1 MFWVSNYLLLSIK
14 PRSNRLLWIFI
25 DPQASWLCRKREKMS
40 EIPRE
45 ILSVGDL
52 NRAIASSLEERF
64 DTVWVSGEIS
74 NFKAYDSGHW
84 YFSLK
89 DEEGQIRCVM
99 FRGRNG
105 QVGFMPQ
112 SGDLVEVAANL
123 GFYVPRGDIQL
134 TVQSMRRAG
143 MGGLYEAF
151 LKLKAKL
158 AKEGLFDAE
167 RKREIPTHPRA
178 IGIITSPQAAAL
190 KDVLS
195 TLDRRAPHI
204 PIVIYPTL
212 VQGPDAP
219 AGIISALKAAEK
231 ENAVD
236 VILLVRGGGSIEDL
250 WAFNDEKLAY
260 AIAASPIPIVSG
272 VGHETDVTIADFV
285 ADLRAPT
292 PTGAAELAAPRRDQ
306 MLQEL
311 DAIMQA
317 LLQRVSQRV
326 EREAQTLDQ
335 LALRLS
341 HALPNPDR
349 MREQIS
355 NWQKQLNQAW
365 LVRVENWKRN
375 QTHYQSQL
383 EMLNPQRTLERGYA
397 VILSGKGKSREEQ
410 VMQAV
415 RNPNELNTEGVFE
428 VRLAEGRADVQFE
441 KVDSQQS
448 S

>member
-1 MFWVSNYLLLSIK
+1 
-14 PRSNRLLWIFI
+14 
-25 DPQASWLCRKREKMS
+25 MS
-40 EIPRE
+40 EISRE

-52 NRAIASSLEERF
+52 NRAIAASLEARF

-99 FRGRNG
+99 FRGRNS

-112 SGDLVEVAANL
+112 SGDLVEVSASL
-123 GFYVPRGDIQL
+123 GMYVPRGDIQL
-134 TVQSMRRAG
+134 TIQTLRRAG

-158 AKEGLFDAE
+158 AKEGLFDEE
-167 RKREIPTHPRA
+167 RKREIPFHPRS

-195 TLDRRAPHI
+195 TLARRAPHI

-219 AGIISALKAAEK
+219 SGIIAALKAAEK

-250 WAFNDEKLAY
+250 WAFNDEQLAY
-260 AIAASPIPIVSG
+260 AIAQSPIPVVSG
-272 VGHETDVTIADFV
+272 VGHETDFTIADFV

-292 PTGAAELAAPRRDQ
+292 PTGAAELAAPRKDQ

-311 DAIMQA
+311 EAIKQA
-317 LLQRVSQRV
+317 LLQRVIQRV

-349 MREQIS
+349 MREQITS
-355 NWQKQLNQAW
+355 WRQRLNQAW
-365 LVRVENWKRN
+365 LVRMENWKRN
-375 QTHYQSQL
+375 QSHYQLQL

-397 VILSGKGKSREEQ
+397 VILSKQENELH
-410 VMQAV
+410 AV
-415 RNPNELNTEGVFE
+415 RKPNELNTENVFQ
-428 VRLAEGRADVQFE
+428 VRLAEGQAEVQFSE
-441 KVDSQQS
+441 VDPK
-448 S
+448 

>member
-1 MFWVSNYLLLSIK
+1 
-14 PRSNRLLWIFI
+14 
-25 DPQASWLCRKREKMS
+25 MS
-40 EIPRE
+40 EISRE

-52 NRAIASSLEERF
+52 NRAIAASLEDRF

-74 NFKAYDSGHW
+74 NFKAYESGHW

-89 DEEGQIRCVM
+89 DDEGQIRCVM

-112 SGDLVEVAANL
+112 SGDLVEVSASL
-123 GFYVPRGDIQL
+123 GMYIPRGDIQL
-134 TVQSMRRAG
+134 TIQTLRRAG

-158 AKEGLFDAE
+158 AKEGLFDEE
-167 RKREIPTHPRA
+167 RKREIPTHPRS

-195 TLDRRAPHI
+195 TLARRAPHI
-204 PIVIYPTL
+204 LTVIYPTL

-219 AGIISALKAAEK
+219 AGIIAALKVANKEAAENT

-250 WAFNDEKLAY
+250 WAFNDEQLAY
-260 AIAASPIPIVSG
+260 AIANSTIPVVSG
-272 VGHETDVTIADFV
+272 VGHETDFTIADFV

-292 PTGAAELAAPRRDQ
+292 PTGAAELAAPRKDQ
-306 MLQEL
+306 LLQEL
-311 DAIMQA
+311 DAIQQA
-317 LLQRVSQRV
+317 LLQRVNQRV

-335 LALRLS
+335 LALRLG

-349 MREQIS
+349 MREQITS
-355 NWQKQLNQAW
+355 WQLRLNQAW
-365 LVRVENWKRN
+365 SVRIENWKRN
-375 QTHYQSQL
+375 QSHYQSQL

-397 VILSGKGKSREEQ
+397 VILSKDSDKL
-410 VMQAV
+410 QAV
-415 RNPNELNTEGVFE
+415 RKPSELNTEQGYQVQ
-428 VRLAEGRADVQFE
+428 LAEGQAEVTFSEVKQ
-441 KVDSQQS
+441 
-448 S
+448 

>member
-1 MFWVSNYLLLSIK
+1 
-14 PRSNRLLWIFI
+14 
-25 DPQASWLCRKREKMS
+25 MS
-40 EIPRE
+40 ETSRE

-52 NRAIASSLEERF
+52 NRAIAASLEDRF

-112 SGDLVEVAANL
+112 SGDLVEVSANL
-123 GFYVPRGDIQL
+123 GIYVPRGDIQL
-134 TVQSMRRAG
+134 TIQTLRRAG

-158 AKEGLFDAE
+158 AKDGLFDEE
-167 RKREIPTHPRA
+167 RKREIPTHPRS

-195 TLDRRAPHI
+195 TLARRAPHI

-212 VQGPDAP
+212 VQGSDAP
-219 AGIISALKAAEK
+219 SGIITALKAAEK

-250 WAFNDEKLAY
+250 WAFNDEQLAY
-260 AIAASPIPIVSG
+260 AIVSSPIPIVSG
-272 VGHETDVTIADFV
+272 VGHETDFTIADFV
-285 ADLRAPT
+285 ADFRAPT

-317 LLQRVSQRV
+317 LRQRINQRI
-326 EREAQTLDQ
+326 ERESQTLDQ
-335 LALRLS
+335 LAMRLS

-349 MREQIS
+349 MREQIAS
-355 NWQKQLNQAW
+355 WQQRLHQAW
-365 LVRVENWKRN
+365 SVRIENWKRN

-383 EMLNPQRTLERGYA
+383 EMLNPQRTLERGYS
-397 VILSGKGKSREEQ
+397 VILRDEKA
-410 VMQAV
+410 VLQAI
-415 RNPNELNTEGVFE
+415 RNPQELKTNTSYQVQ
-428 VRLAEGRADVQFE
+428 LAEGQVE
-441 KVDSQQS
+441 IELSKVSAKVS
-448 S
+448 TK

>member
-1 MFWVSNYLLLSIK
+1 
-14 PRSNRLLWIFI
+14 
-25 DPQASWLCRKREKMS
+25 MS
-40 EIPRE
+40 EISRE

-52 NRAIASSLEERF
+52 NRAIAASLEARF

-112 SGDLVEVAANL
+112 SGDLVEVSASL
-123 GFYVPRGDIQL
+123 GMYVPRGDIQL
-134 TVQSMRRAG
+134 TIQTLRRAG

-158 AKEGLFDAE
+158 AKEGLFDEE
-167 RKREIPTHPRA
+167 RKREIPFHPRS

-195 TLDRRAPHI
+195 TLARRAPHI

-219 AGIISALKAAEK
+219 SGIIAALKAAEK

-250 WAFNDEKLAY
+250 WAFNDEQLAY
-260 AIAASPIPIVSG
+260 AIAQSPIPVVSG
-272 VGHETDVTIADFV
+272 VGHETDFTIADFV

-292 PTGAAELAAPRRDQ
+292 PTGAAELAAPRKDQ

-311 DAIMQA
+311 EAIKQA
-317 LLQRVSQRV
+317 LLQRVIQRV

-349 MREQIS
+349 MREQITS
-355 NWQKQLNQAW
+355 WQQRLNQAW
-365 LVRVENWKRN
+365 LVRMENWKRN
-375 QTHYQSQL
+375 QSHYQLQL

-397 VILSGKGKSREEQ
+397 VILSKQENELH
-410 VMQAV
+410 AV
-415 RNPNELNTEGVFE
+415 RKPNELNTENVFQ
-428 VRLAEGRADVQFE
+428 VRLAEGQAEVQFSE
-441 KVDSQQS
+441 VDPK
-448 S
+448 

>member
-1 MFWVSNYLLLSIK
+1 
-14 PRSNRLLWIFI
+14 
-25 DPQASWLCRKREKMS
+25 MS
-40 EIPRE
+40 EISRE
-45 ILSVGDL
+45 VLSVGDL
-52 NRAIASSLEERF
+52 NRAIASSLEAQF
-64 DTVWVSGEIS
+64 DTVLVSGEIS

-89 DEEGQIRCVM
+89 DDEGQIRCVM
-99 FRGRNG
+99 FRGRNS

-112 SGDLVEVAANL
+112 SGDLVEVSASL
-123 GFYVPRGDIQL
+123 GMYVPRGDVQL
-134 TVQSMRRAG
+134 TIQGLRKAG

-158 AKEGLFDAE
+158 TKEGLFDPE
-167 RKREIPTHPRA
+167 RKREIPSHPRA

-195 TLDRRAPHI
+195 TLQRRSPHI

-219 AGIISALKAAEK
+219 TGIISAIQNANQEA
-231 ENAVD
+231 AVD

-250 WAFNDEKLAY
+250 WAFNDEQLAY
-260 AIAASPIPIVSG
+260 AIADSVIPIVSG

-292 PTGAAELAAPRRDQ
+292 PTGAAELSAPRKDQ
-306 MLQEL
+306 LLKEL
-311 DAIMQA
+311 EAIEQA
-317 LLQRVSQRV
+317 LYQRLMQRV

-349 MREQIS
+349 MREQITS
-355 NWQKQLNQAW
+355 WQTRLQQAW
-365 LVRVENWKRN
+365 SVQIDNFKRN
-375 QTHYQSQL
+375 QNHYQLQL

-397 VILSGKGKSREEQ
+397 VILNPA
-410 VMQAV
+410 MQAI
-415 RNPNELNTEGVFE
+415 RKPQDLNTQNQFE
-428 VRLAEGRADVQFE
+428 VRLADGS
-441 KVDSQQS
+441 SQVRFKDLNPL
-448 S
+448 

>member
-1 MFWVSNYLLLSIK
+1 
-14 PRSNRLLWIFI
+14 
-25 DPQASWLCRKREKMS
+25 MS
-40 EIPRE
+40 EISRE

-52 NRAIASSLEERF
+52 NRAIAASLEARF

-112 SGDLVEVAANL
+112 SGDLVEVSASL
-123 GFYVPRGDIQL
+123 GMYVPRGDIQL
-134 TVQSMRRAG
+134 TIQTLRRAG

-158 AKEGLFDAE
+158 AKEGLFDEE
-167 RKREIPTHPRA
+167 RKREIPFHPRS

-195 TLDRRAPHI
+195 TLVRRAPHI

-219 AGIISALKAAEK
+219 SGIIAALKAAEK

-250 WAFNDEKLAY
+250 WAFNDEQLAY
-260 AIAASPIPIVSG
+260 AIAQSPIPVVSG
-272 VGHETDVTIADFV
+272 VGHETDFTIADFV

-292 PTGAAELAAPRRDQ
+292 PTGAAELAAPRKDQ

-311 DAIMQA
+311 EAIKQA
-317 LLQRVSQRV
+317 LLQRVIQRV

-349 MREQIS
+349 MREQITS
-355 NWQKQLNQAW
+355 WQQRLNQAW
-365 LVRVENWKRN
+365 LVRMENWKRN
-375 QTHYQSQL
+375 QSHYQLQL

-397 VILSGKGKSREEQ
+397 VILSKQENELH
-410 VMQAV
+410 AV
-415 RNPNELNTEGVFE
+415 RKLNELNTENIFQ
-428 VRLAEGRADVQFE
+428 VRLAEGQAEVQFSE
-441 KVDSQQS
+441 VDPK
-448 S
+448 

>member
-1 MFWVSNYLLLSIK
+1 MT
-14 PRSNRLLWIFI
+14 
-25 DPQASWLCRKREKMS
+25 
-40 EIPRE
+40 
-45 ILSVGDL
+45 VGDL
-52 NRAIASSLEERF
+52 NRAIAASLEERF
-64 DTVWVSGEIS
+64 DSVWVSGEIS

-112 SGDLVEVAANL
+112 SGDLVEVSANL
-123 GFYVPRGDIQL
+123 GLYVPRGDIQL
-134 TVQSMRRAG
+134 TIQTLRRAG

-158 AKEGLFDAE
+158 AKEGLFDLE
-167 RKREIPTHPRA
+167 RKREIPSHPRA
-178 IGIITSPQAAAL
+178 IGIVTSPQAAAL

-195 TLDRRAPHI
+195 TLARRAPHI

-219 AGIISALKAAEK
+219 AGIIAALKAAEK
-231 ENAVD
+231 EHVVE

-260 AIAASPIPIVSG
+260 AIAQSSIPIVSG

-292 PTGAAELAAPRRDQ
+292 PTGAAELAAPRKDQ
-306 MLQEL
+306 MLKEL
-311 DAIMQA
+311 DAIMQS
-317 LLQRVSQRV
+317 LLQRIHQRI

-349 MREQIS
+349 MREQIA
-355 NWQKQLNQAW
+355 NWQQRLSQAW
-365 LVRVENWKRN
+365 VVRMESWNRN
-375 QTHYQSQL
+375 QSHYKLQL

-397 VILSGKGKSREEQ
+397 VILSKEELA
-410 VMQAV
+410 MHAV
-415 RNPNELNTEGVFE
+415 RNPKELNVEQLFQVQ
-428 VRLAEGRADVQFE
+428 LAGGQVEVQFAKIE
-441 KVDSQQS
+441 VH
-448 S
+448 

>member
-1 MFWVSNYLLLSIK
+1 
-14 PRSNRLLWIFI
+14 
-25 DPQASWLCRKREKMS
+25 MS
-40 EIPRE
+40 EISRE
-45 ILSVGDL
+45 ILTVGDL
-52 NRAIASSLEERF
+52 NRAIAQSLEDRF

-74 NFKAYDSGHW
+74 NFKAYESGHW

-112 SGDLVEVAANL
+112 SGDLVEVSANL
-123 GFYVPRGDIQL
+123 GMYVPRGDIQL
-134 TVQSMRRAG
+134 TIQTLRRAG

-158 AKEGLFDAE
+158 AKEGLFDEE
-167 RKREIPTHPRA
+167 RKREIPTHPRS

-195 TLDRRAPHI
+195 TLARRAPHI

-219 AGIISALKAAEK
+219 AGIIAALKAAKK
-231 ENAVD
+231 ENVVD

-250 WAFNDEKLAY
+250 WAFNDEQLAY
-260 AIAASPIPIVSG
+260 AIANSNIPVVSG
-272 VGHETDVTIADFV
+272 VGHETDFTIADFV

-292 PTGAAELAAPRRDQ
+292 PTGAAELAAPRKDQ
-306 MLQEL
+306 LLQEL
-311 DAIMQA
+311 DAIKQA
-317 LLQRVSQRV
+317 LLQRVNQRV

-355 NWQKQLNQAW
+355 SWQQRLNQAW
-365 LVRVENWKRN
+365 SVRIENWKRN
-375 QTHYQSQL
+375 QSHYQSQL

-397 VILSGKGKSREEQ
+397 VILSKSKNEGQEQ
-410 VMQAV
+410 LHAV
-415 RNPNELNTEGVFE
+415 RKPSELNTEQGFQI
-428 VRLAEGRADVQFE
+428 RLAEGQAEVQFSE
-441 KVDSQQS
+441 VLREP
-448 S
+448 

>member
-1 MFWVSNYLLLSIK
+1 
-14 PRSNRLLWIFI
+14 
-25 DPQASWLCRKREKMS
+25 MS
-40 EIPRE
+40 EISRE

-112 SGDLVEVAANL
+112 SGDLVELAANL

-158 AKEGLFDAE
+158 AKEGLFDLE
-167 RKREIPTHPRA
+167 NKRPIPTHPRA
-178 IGIITSPQAAAL
+178 IGIVTSPQAAAL

-195 TLDRRAPHI
+195 TLARRAPHI

-231 ENAVD
+231 EHAVD

-250 WAFNDEKLAY
+250 WAFNDEQLAY
-260 AIAASPIPIVSG
+260 AIAQSPIPIVSG

-355 NWQKQLNQAW
+355 GWQKRLHQAW
-365 LVRVENWKRN
+365 LVRVENWKRD
-375 QTHYQSQL
+375 QSHFQSQL

-397 VILSGKGKSREEQ
+397 VILSQQESSKQEQ
-410 VMQAV
+410 AMHAV
-415 RNPNELNTEGVFE
+415 RNPNELNTESAFQ
-428 VRLAEGRADVQFE
+428 VRLAEGQVEVEFA
-441 KVDSQQS
+441 KVRLLK
-448 S
+448 

>member
-1 MFWVSNYLLLSIK
+1 
-14 PRSNRLLWIFI
+14 
-25 DPQASWLCRKREKMS
+25 MS
-40 EIPRE
+40 EISRE

-52 NRAIASSLEERF
+52 NRAIAQSLEERF

-112 SGDLVEVAANL
+112 SGDLVEVSASL
-123 GFYVPRGDIQL
+123 GMYVPRGDVQL
-134 TVQSMRRAG
+134 TIQTLRRAG
-143 MGGLYEAF
+143 VGGLYEAF

-158 AKEGLFDAE
+158 AKEGLFDE
-167 RKREIPTHPRA
+167 DRKREIPTHPRS

-195 TLDRRAPHI
+195 TLARRAPHI

-212 VQGPDAP
+212 VQGSDAP
-219 AGIISALKAAEK
+219 AGIISALKNAEK
-231 ENAVD
+231 ENVVD

-250 WAFNDEKLAY
+250 WTFNDEQLAY
-260 AIAASPIPIVSG
+260 VIANSPIPVVSG
-272 VGHETDVTIADFV
+272 VGHETDFTIADFV

-317 LLQRVSQRV
+317 LLQRVNQRI

-349 MREQIS
+349 MREQITGL
-355 NWQKQLNQAW
+355 QQRINQAW
-365 LVRVENWKRN
+365 SVRIENWKRN
-375 QTHYQSQL
+375 QSHYQSQL

-397 VILSGKGKSREEQ
+397 VVMNAKDLQ
-410 VMQAV
+410 VA
-415 RNPNELNTEGVFE
+415 RNPADLKTQVDFE
-428 VRLAEGRADVQFE
+428 IRLAGGAATVKFE
-441 KVDSQQS
+441 KVTAEKN
-448 S
+448 

>member
-1 MFWVSNYLLLSIK
+1 
-14 PRSNRLLWIFI
+14 
-25 DPQASWLCRKREKMS
+25 MS
-40 EIPRE
+40 EISRE
-45 ILSVGDL
+45 ILTVGDL
-52 NRAIASSLEERF
+52 NRAIAASLEERF

-89 DEEGQIRCVM
+89 DEEGQIKCVM

-105 QVGFMPQ
+105 QVDFMPQ
-112 SGDLVEVAANL
+112 SGDLVEVSANL
-123 GFYVPRGDIQL
+123 GMYVPRGDIQL
-134 TVQSMRRAG
+134 TIQTLRRAG

-158 AKEGLFDAE
+158 AKEGIFDTD
-167 RKREIPTHPRA
+167 RKQEIPSHPRS

-195 TLDRRAPHI
+195 TLARRAPHI

-219 AGIISALKAAEK
+219 AGMIAALKAAEK
-231 ENAVD
+231 ENVVD
-236 VILLVRGGGSIEDL
+236 VILMVRGGGSIEDL
-250 WAFNDEKLAY
+250 WAFNDEQLAY
-260 AIAASPIPIVSG
+260 AMAQSPIPIVSG

-292 PTGAAELAAPRRDQ
+292 PTGAAELAAPRKDQ

-311 DAIMQA
+311 EAIKQA
-317 LLQRVSQRV
+317 MLQRVRQRV

-341 HALPNPDR
+341 YALPNPER
-349 MREQIS
+349 MREQITS
-355 NWQKQLNQAW
+355 WQQRLNQAW
-365 LVRVENWKRN
+365 AVRVEAWKRN
-375 QTHYQSQL
+375 QGHFQSQL

-397 VILSGKGKSREEQ
+397 VVLNVSEGL
-410 VMQAV
+410 QAV
-415 RNPNELNTEGVFE
+415 RDPGELTAGPEYE
-428 VRLAEGRADVQFE
+428 IRLAKGKANVKLSEV
-441 KVDSQQS
+441 K
-448 S
+448 

>member
-1 MFWVSNYLLLSIK
+1 
-14 PRSNRLLWIFI
+14 
-25 DPQASWLCRKREKMS
+25 MS
-40 EIPRE
+40 EISRE

-134 TVQSMRRAG
+134 TVQSIRRAG

-151 LKLKAKL
+151 LKLRAKL
-158 AKEGLFDAE
+158 AKEGLFDLE
-167 RKREIPTHPRA
+167 NKRPIPSHPRS

-195 TLDRRAPHI
+195 TLARRAQHI
-204 PIVIYPTL
+204 PVVIYPTL

-260 AIAASPIPIVSG
+260 AIAQSPIPIVSG

-317 LLQRVSQRV
+317 LLQRVNQRV

-335 LALRLS
+335 LALRFN

-355 NWQKQLNQAW
+355 SWQKRLNQAW
-365 LVRVENWKRN
+365 LVRVENWKRD
-375 QTHYQSQL
+375 QGHFQSQL

-397 VILSGKGKSREEQ
+397 VILSSKGKSKEEQ
-410 VMQAV
+410 EMHVV
-415 RNPNELNTEGVFE
+415 RSPKELSTESVFE
-428 VRLAEGRADVQFE
+428 VRLAEGRVEVEFS
-441 KVDSQQS
+441 KVK
-448 S
+448 

>member
-1 MFWVSNYLLLSIK
+1 
-14 PRSNRLLWIFI
+14 
-25 DPQASWLCRKREKMS
+25 MS
-40 EIPRE
+40 EISRE

-112 SGDLVEVAANL
+112 SGDLVELAANL

-158 AKEGLFDAE
+158 AKEGLFDLE
-167 RKREIPTHPRA
+167 NKRPIPTHPRA
-178 IGIITSPQAAAL
+178 IGIVTSPQAAAL

-195 TLDRRAPHI
+195 TLARRAPHI

-219 AGIISALKAAEK
+219 AGIIGALKAAEN

-250 WAFNDEKLAY
+250 WAFNDEQLAY
-260 AIAASPIPIVSG
+260 AIAQSPIPIVSG
-272 VGHETDVTIADFV
+272 VGHETDFTIADFV

-355 NWQKQLNQAW
+355 GWQKRLHQAW
-365 LVRVENWKRN
+365 LVRVENWKRD
-375 QTHYQSQL
+375 QSHFQSQL

-397 VILSGKGKSREEQ
+397 VILSQQEQ
-410 VMQAV
+410 AMHAV
-415 RNPNELNTEGVFE
+415 RNPNELSTESAFQ
-428 VRLAEGRADVQFE
+428 VRLAEGQVEVEFAKVQLQ
-441 KVDSQQS
+441 K
-448 S
+448 

>member
-1 MFWVSNYLLLSIK
+1 
-14 PRSNRLLWIFI
+14 
-25 DPQASWLCRKREKMS
+25 MS
-40 EIPRE
+40 EISRE

-158 AKEGLFDAE
+158 AKEGLFNLE
-167 RKREIPTHPRA
+167 NKRPIPTHPRS

-195 TLDRRAPHI
+195 TLARRAPHI

-219 AGIISALKAAEK
+219 AGIISALKSAEN

-250 WAFNDEKLAY
+250 WAFNDEQLAY
-260 AIAASPIPIVSG
+260 AIAQSPIPIVSG

-311 DAIMQA
+311 DVIMQA

-355 NWQKQLNQAW
+355 GWQKRLNQAW
-365 LVRVENWKRN
+365 LVRVENWKRD
-375 QTHYQSQL
+375 QGHFQSQL

-397 VILSGKGKSREEQ
+397 VILSKEEQ
-410 VMQAV
+410 AMHAV
-415 RNPNELNTEGVFE
+415 RNPNELNTESVFE
-428 VRLAEGRADVQFE
+428 VRLAEGWVEVEFS
-441 KVDSQQS
+441 KISQAN
-448 S
+448 

>member
-1 MFWVSNYLLLSIK
+1 
-14 PRSNRLLWIFI
+14 
-25 DPQASWLCRKREKMS
+25 MS
-40 EIPRE
+40 EISRE
-45 ILSVGDL
+45 VLSVGDL
-52 NRAIASSLEERF
+52 NRAIASSLEAQF
-64 DTVWVSGEIS
+64 DTILVSGEIS

-89 DEEGQIRCVM
+89 DDEGQIRCVM

-112 SGDLVEVAANL
+112 SGDLVEVGASL
-123 GFYVPRGDIQL
+123 GMYVPRGDVQL
-134 TVQSMRRAG
+134 TIHSLRKAG

-158 AKEGLFDAE
+158 AKAGLFDQE
-167 RKREIPTHPRA
+167 RKRDIPSHPRA

-195 TLDRRAPHI
+195 TLQRRSPHI

-219 AGIISALKAAEK
+219 AGIIAALH
-231 ENAVD
+231 NANQQAVVD

-250 WAFNDEKLAY
+250 WAFNDEQLAY
-260 AIAASPIPIVSG
+260 AIADSAIPIVSG

-292 PTGAAELAAPRRDQ
+292 PTGAAELSAPRKDQ
-306 MLQEL
+306 LLQEL
-311 DAIMQA
+311 VAIEQA
-317 LLQRVSQRV
+317 LYQRLMQRV

-349 MREQIS
+349 MREQITS
-355 NWQKQLNQAW
+355 WQTRLQQAW
-365 LVRVENWKRN
+365 SVQVDNFKRN
-375 QTHYQSQL
+375 QHHYQLQL

-397 VILSGKGKSREEQ
+397 VILNEQ
-410 VMQAV
+410 GQAI
-415 RNPNELNTEGVFE
+415 RKPKELNTEEAFE
-428 VRLAEGRADVQFE
+428 VRLAQGSSDVRFGDL
-441 KVDSQQS
+441 KTH
-448 S
+448 

>member
-1 MFWVSNYLLLSIK
+1 
-14 PRSNRLLWIFI
+14 
-25 DPQASWLCRKREKMS
+25 MS
-40 EIPRE
+40 EISRQ
-45 ILSVGDL
+45 ILTVGDL
-52 NRAIASSLEERF
+52 NRAIAASLEERF
-64 DTVWVSGEIS
+64 DTVLVSGEIS

-112 SGDLVEVAANL
+112 SGDLVEVSANL
-123 GFYVPRGDIQL
+123 GMYVPRGDIQL
-134 TVQSMRRAG
+134 TIQSLRRAG

-158 AKEGLFDAE
+158 AKEGLFDAD
-167 RKREIPTHPRA
+167 RKREIPSHPRS

-195 TLDRRAPHI
+195 TLARRAPHI

-219 AGIISALKAAEK
+219 AGIIAALKSAEK

-250 WAFNDEKLAY
+250 WAFNDEQLAY
-260 AIAASPIPIVSG
+260 AIAASSIPIVSG

-292 PTGAAELAAPRRDQ
+292 PTGAAELAAPRKDQ

-311 DAIMQA
+311 EAVKQA
-317 LLQRVSQRV
+317 MLQRVRQRV

-335 LALRLS
+335 LALRLA

-349 MREQIS
+349 MREQIMS
-355 NWQKQLNQAW
+355 WQQLG
-365 LVRVENWKRN
+365 LCE
-375 QTHYQSQL
+375 
-383 EMLNPQRTLERGYA
+383 
-397 VILSGKGKSREEQ
+397 
-410 VMQAV
+410 
-415 RNPNELNTEGVFE
+415 
-428 VRLAEGRADVQFE
+428 
-441 KVDSQQS
+441 
-448 S
+448 

>member
-1 MFWVSNYLLLSIK
+1 
-14 PRSNRLLWIFI
+14 
-25 DPQASWLCRKREKMS
+25 MS
-40 EIPRE
+40 EISRE

-52 NRAIASSLEERF
+52 NRAIAASLEDRF

-112 SGDLVEVAANL
+112 SGDLVEVSASL
-123 GFYVPRGDIQL
+123 GMYVPRGDIQL
-134 TVQSMRRAG
+134 TIQTLRRAG

-158 AKEGLFDAE
+158 AKEGLFDEE
-167 RKREIPTHPRA
+167 RKREIPTHPRS
-178 IGIITSPQAAAL
+178 IGIVTSPQAAAL

-195 TLDRRAPHI
+195 TLARRAPHI

-219 AGIISALKAAEK
+219 AGIIAALKAAEK
-231 ENAVD
+231 EKAVD

-250 WAFNDEKLAY
+250 WAFNDEQLAY
-260 AIAASPIPIVSG
+260 AIASSPIPVVSG
-272 VGHETDVTIADFV
+272 VGHETDFTIADFV
-285 ADLRAPT
+285 SDLRAPT

-317 LLQRVSQRV
+317 LLQRVNQRI

-349 MREQIS
+349 MREQITS
-355 NWQKQLNQAW
+355 WQQRLNQAW
-365 LVRVENWKRN
+365 SVRMDNWKRN
-375 QTHYQSQL
+375 QIHYQSQL
-383 EMLNPQRTLERGYA
+383 EMLNPQRTLERGYS
-397 VILSGKGKSREEQ
+397 VILNIEENQ
-410 VMQAV
+410 LRAV
-415 RNPNELNTEGVFE
+415 RGPLELSTEKVFQIQMADGGAE
-428 VRLAEGRADVQFE
+428 VRLADI
-441 KVDSQQS
+441 KISP
-448 S
+448 

>member
-1 MFWVSNYLLLSIK
+1 
-14 PRSNRLLWIFI
+14 
-25 DPQASWLCRKREKMS
+25 MS
-40 EIPRE
+40 EISRE
-45 ILSVGDL
+45 IISVGDL
-52 NRAIASSLEERF
+52 NRAIAASLEDRF

-112 SGDLVEVAANL
+112 SGDLVEVSASL
-123 GFYVPRGDIQL
+123 GMYVPRGDIQL
-134 TVQSMRRAG
+134 TIQTLRRAG

-158 AKEGLFDAE
+158 AKEGLFDEE
-167 RKREIPTHPRA
+167 RKREIPTHPRS

-195 TLDRRAPHI
+195 TLARRAPHI
-204 PIVIYPTL
+204 PVVIYPTL

-219 AGIISALKAAEK
+219 AGMIAALKAAEK
-231 ENAVD
+231 EKAVD

-250 WAFNDEKLAY
+250 WAFNDEQLAY
-260 AIAASPIPIVSG
+260 AIVQSPIPVVSG
-272 VGHETDVTIADFV
+272 VGHETDFTITDFV

-311 DAIMQA
+311 EAMMQA
-317 LLQRVSQRV
+317 LFQRINQRV

-355 NWQKQLNQAW
+355 SWQQRLNQAW
-365 LVRVENWKRN
+365 SVRVESWKRN
-375 QTHYQSQL
+375 QSHYQSQL

-397 VILSGKGKSREEQ
+397 VILSKNKVNKNNDELH
-410 VMQAV
+410 AV
-415 RNPNELNTEGVFE
+415 RKPGELNTEDAFQLH
-428 VRLAEGRADVQFE
+428 LAEGSAQVQFIDIQITPE
-441 KVDSQQS
+441 NS
-448 S
+448 

>member
-1 MFWVSNYLLLSIK
+1 
-14 PRSNRLLWIFI
+14 
-25 DPQASWLCRKREKMS
+25 MS
-40 EIPRE
+40 EISRE

-52 NRAIASSLEERF
+52 NRAIAASLEDRF

-112 SGDLVEVAANL
+112 SGDLVEVSANL
-123 GFYVPRGDIQL
+123 GMYVPRGDIQL
-134 TVQSMRRAG
+134 TIQTLRRAG

-158 AKEGLFDAE
+158 TKEGLFDEE
-167 RKREIPTHPRA
+167 RKREIPTHPRS

-195 TLDRRAPHI
+195 TLARRAPHI

-219 AGIISALKAAEK
+219 GGIISALKAANQ

-250 WAFNDEKLAY
+250 WAFNDEQLAY
-260 AIAASPIPIVSG
+260 AIVQSNIPVVSG
-272 VGHETDVTIADFV
+272 VGHETDFTIADFV
-285 ADLRAPT
+285 SDLRAPT
-292 PTGAAELAAPRRDQ
+292 PTGAAELAAPRKDQ
-306 MLQEL
+306 LLQEL
-311 DAIMQA
+311 GAIKQA
-317 LLQRVSQRV
+317 LLQRVSQQV

-341 HALPNPDR
+341 HALPNPER
-349 MREQIS
+349 MREQMTS
-355 NWQKQLNQAW
+355 WQQRLNQAW
-365 LVRVENWKRN
+365 SVRMENWKRN
-375 QTHYQSQL
+375 QTHYQLQL

-397 VILSGKGKSREEQ
+397 VILSKEETQ
-410 VMQAV
+410 LHAV
-415 RNPNELNTEGVFE
+415 RKPDELNTENVFQ
-428 VRLAEGRADVQFE
+428 VRLAEGEAEVKFSEVKQ
-441 KVDSQQS
+441 
-448 S
+448 

>member
-1 MFWVSNYLLLSIK
+1 
-14 PRSNRLLWIFI
+14 
-25 DPQASWLCRKREKMS
+25 MS
-40 EIPRE
+40 EISRQ
-45 ILSVGDL
+45 ILTVGDL
-52 NRAIASSLEERF
+52 NRAIATSLEERF
-64 DTVWVSGEIS
+64 DTVLVSGEIS

-112 SGDLVEVAANL
+112 SGDLVEVSANL
-123 GFYVPRGDIQL
+123 GMYVPRGDIQL
-134 TVQSMRRAG
+134 TIQSLRRAG

-158 AKEGLFDAE
+158 AKEGLFDAD
-167 RKREIPTHPRA
+167 RKREIPSHPRS

-195 TLDRRAPHI
+195 TLARRAPHI

-219 AGIISALKAAEK
+219 SGIIAALKAAEK
-231 ENAVD
+231 ENVVD

-250 WAFNDEKLAY
+250 WAFNDEQLAY
-260 AIAASPIPIVSG
+260 AIAQSSIPVVSG

-292 PTGAAELAAPRRDQ
+292 PTGAAELAAPRKDQ

-311 DAIMQA
+311 EAIKQA
-317 LLQRVSQRV
+317 MLQRVRQRV

-335 LALRLS
+335 LALRLA
-341 HALPNPDR
+341 HALPNPER
-349 MREQIS
+349 MREQITS
-355 NWQKQLNQAW
+355 WHQRLNQAW
-365 LVRVENWKRN
+365 SVRMDSWKRN
-375 QTHYQSQL
+375 QEHFQSQL

-397 VILSGKGKSREEQ
+397 VVLNIADG
-410 VMQAV
+410 VHAV
-415 RNPNELNTEGVFE
+415 REPGDLQVGPEYEI
-428 VRLAEGRADVQFE
+428 RLAKGAAVVKLGEVKSNYPQ
-441 KVDSQQS
+441 
-448 S
+448 

>member
-1 MFWVSNYLLLSIK
+1 
-14 PRSNRLLWIFI
+14 
-25 DPQASWLCRKREKMS
+25 MS
-40 EIPRE
+40 EISRE

-52 NRAIASSLEERF
+52 NRAIASSLQERF

-158 AKEGLFDAE
+158 AKEGLFDLE
-167 RKREIPTHPRA
+167 NKRPIPTHPRS

-195 TLDRRAPHI
+195 TLARRAPHI

-250 WAFNDEKLAY
+250 WAFNDEQLAY
-260 AIAASPIPIVSG
+260 AIAQSSIPIVSG

-311 DAIMQA
+311 DTIMQA

-341 HALPNPDR
+341 YALPNPDR

-355 NWQKQLNQAW
+355 GWQKRLNQAW
-365 LVRVENWKRN
+365 LVRVENWKRDQN
-375 QTHYQSQL
+375 HFQSQL

-397 VILSGKGKSREEQ
+397 VILSKEEQ
-410 VMQAV
+410 AMHAV
-415 RNPNELNTEGVFE
+415 RSPKELNTESVFE
-428 VRLAEGRADVQFE
+428 VRLADGSADVLLANIKLGE
-441 KVDSQQS
+441 IKSRS
-448 S
+448 

>member
-1 MFWVSNYLLLSIK
+1 ML
-14 PRSNRLLWIFI
+14 
-25 DPQASWLCRKREKMS
+25 
-40 EIPRE
+40 EISRE

-52 NRAIASSLEERF
+52 NRAIAASLEERF
-64 DTVWVSGEIS
+64 DAVLVSGEIS

-99 FRGRNG
+99 FRGRNS

-112 SGDLVEVAANL
+112 SGDLVEVSANL
-123 GFYVPRGDIQL
+123 GMYVPRGDIQL
-134 TVQSMRRAG
+134 TIQTLRRAG

-158 AKEGLFDAE
+158 AKEGLFDLE
-167 RKREIPTHPRA
+167 RKRDIPSHPRS

-195 TLDRRAPHI
+195 TLARRAPHI

-260 AIAASPIPIVSG
+260 AISQSPIPIVSG
-272 VGHETDVTIADFV
+272 VGHETDATIADFV

-349 MREQIS
+349 MREQITS
-355 NWQKQLNQAW
+355 WQQRLTQAW
-365 LVRVENWKRN
+365 LVRVESWKRN
-375 QTHYQSQL
+375 QSHYRSQL

-397 VILSGKGKSREEQ
+397 VILTEDKAS
-410 VMQAV
+410 MQAI
-415 RNPNELNTEGVFE
+415 RSPKELNSEGVFQI
-428 VRLAEGRADVQFE
+428 RLAEGQAQVQFAE
-441 KVDSQQS
+441 VVREP
-448 S
+448 

>member
-1 MFWVSNYLLLSIK
+1 
-14 PRSNRLLWIFI
+14 
-25 DPQASWLCRKREKMS
+25 MS
-40 EIPRE
+40 EITRE

-52 NRAIASSLEERF
+52 NRAIAQSLEDRF
-64 DTVWVSGEIS
+64 DTVWVSGELS

-112 SGDLVEVAANL
+112 SGDLVEVSAIL
-123 GFYVPRGDIQL
+123 GIYVPRGDIQL
-134 TVQSMRRAG
+134 TIQTLRRAG

-158 AKEGLFDAE
+158 AKEGLFDE
-167 RKREIPTHPRA
+167 DRKQEIPTHPRA

-195 TLDRRAPHI
+195 TLARRAPHI

-212 VQGPDAP
+212 VQGADAP
-219 AGIISALKAAEK
+219 AGIIAALKAAEK
-231 ENAVD
+231 EQAVD

-250 WAFNDEKLAY
+250 WAFNNEQLAY
-260 AIAASPIPIVSG
+260 AIAGSSIPVVSG
-272 VGHETDVTIADFV
+272 VGHETDFTIADFV

-311 DAIMQA
+311 DDIRQA
-317 LLQRVSQRV
+317 LLQRINQRV

-349 MREQIS
+349 MREQMTS
-355 NWQKQLNQAW
+355 WQQRLNQAW
-365 LVRVENWKRN
+365 AVRMESWKRN
-375 QTHYQSQL
+375 QIHYQSQL
-383 EMLNPQRTLERGYA
+383 EMLNPQRTLERGYSVVLDMKRDFYA
-397 VILSGKGKSREEQ
+397 ARKPDDLHIE
-410 VMQAV
+410 
-415 RNPNELNTEGVFE
+415 TEYE
-428 VRLAEGRADVQFE
+428 IRLAEGSAKVQFASVV
-441 KVDSQQS
+441 K
-448 S
+448 

>member
-1 MFWVSNYLLLSIK
+1 
-14 PRSNRLLWIFI
+14 
-25 DPQASWLCRKREKMS
+25 MS
-40 EIPRE
+40 EVSRE

-52 NRAIASSLEERF
+52 NRAIAESLEDRF
-64 DTVWVSGEIS
+64 DSVWVSGEVS

-112 SGDLVEVAANL
+112 SGDLVEVSANIGL
-123 GFYVPRGDIQL
+123 YVPRGDIQL
-134 TVQSMRRAG
+134 TIQTLRRAG
-143 MGGLYEAF
+143 MGGLFEAF

-158 AKEGLFDAE
+158 AKEGLFDE
-167 RKREIPTHPRA
+167 DRKREIPSHPRA
-178 IGIITSPQAAAL
+178 IGIVTSPQAAAL

-195 TLDRRAPHI
+195 TLARRAPHI
-204 PIVIYPTL
+204 PVVIYPTL

-219 AGIISALKAAEK
+219 AGIIAALRAAEQ
-231 ENAVD
+231 EAAVE

-250 WAFNDEKLAY
+250 WAFNDEQLAY
-260 AIAASPIPIVSG
+260 AIAKSPIPIVSG

-292 PTGAAELAAPRRDQ
+292 PTGAAELSTPRRDQ
-306 MLQEL
+306 MLAEL
-311 DAIMQA
+311 QN
-317 LLQRVSQRV
+317 LRLVLSQRV
-326 EREAQTLDQ
+326 NQRLEREAQTLDQ

-349 MREQIS
+349 MREQIAG
-355 NWQKQLNQAW
+355 WQKRLNQIW
-365 LVRVENWKRN
+365 FVRVESWRRN
-375 QTHYQSQL
+375 QEHYRTQL

-397 VILSGKGKSREEQ
+397 VILNGVNESAR
-410 VMQAV
+410 AV
-415 RNPNELNTEGVFE
+415 RNPQELNTESVFQ
-428 VRLAEGRADVQFE
+428 VRLAEGQADIELKAV
-441 KVDSQQS
+441 KS
-448 S
+448 

>member
-1 MFWVSNYLLLSIK
+1 
-14 PRSNRLLWIFI
+14 
-25 DPQASWLCRKREKMS
+25 MS
-40 EIPRE
+40 EISRE

-52 NRAIASSLEERF
+52 NRAIAASLEDRF

-105 QVGFMPQ
+105 QVSFMPQ
-112 SGDLVEVAANL
+112 SGDLVEVSANL
-123 GFYVPRGDIQL
+123 GMYVPRGDIQL
-134 TVQSMRRAG
+134 TIQTLRRAG

-158 AKEGLFDAE
+158 AKEGLFDDE
-167 RKREIPTHPRA
+167 RKREIPTHPRS

-195 TLDRRAPHI
+195 TLARRAPHI

-219 AGIISALKAAEK
+219 SGIIAALKAAEK

-250 WAFNDEKLAY
+250 WAFNDEQLAY
-260 AIAASPIPIVSG
+260 AIAQTPIPVVSG
-272 VGHETDVTIADFV
+272 VGHETDFTITDFV

-317 LLQRVSQRV
+317 LTQRITQRI

-349 MREQIS
+349 MREQIQG
-355 NWQKQLNQAW
+355 WQQRLNQAW
-365 LVRVENWKRN
+365 AVRMESWKRN
-375 QTHYQSQL
+375 QAHYQSQL

-397 VILSGKGKSREEQ
+397 VILSKEKDQ
-410 VMQAV
+410 LHAV
-415 RNPNELNTEGVFE
+415 RKPGEINTEQAYE
-428 VRLAEGRADVQFE
+428 IKMAEGQVEVQFSE
-441 KVDSQQS
+441 VLRK
-448 S
+448 

>member
-1 MFWVSNYLLLSIK
+1 
-14 PRSNRLLWIFI
+14 
-25 DPQASWLCRKREKMS
+25 MS
-40 EIPRE
+40 EISRE
-45 ILSVGDL
+45 VLSVGDL
-52 NRAIASSLEERF
+52 NRAIASSLEAQF
-64 DTVWVSGEIS
+64 DTVLVSGEIS

-89 DEEGQIRCVM
+89 DDEGQIRCVM
-99 FRGRNG
+99 FRGRNS

-112 SGDLVEVAANL
+112 SGDLVEVSASL
-123 GFYVPRGDIQL
+123 GMYVPRGDVQL
-134 TVQSMRRAG
+134 TIQGLRKAG

-158 AKEGLFDAE
+158 TKEGLFDPE
-167 RKREIPTHPRA
+167 RKREIPSHPRA
-178 IGIITSPQAAAL
+178 ISIITSPQAAAL

-195 TLDRRAPHI
+195 TLQRRSPHI

-219 AGIISALKAAEK
+219 TGIISAIQSANQEA
-231 ENAVD
+231 AVD

-250 WAFNDEKLAY
+250 WAFNDEQLAY
-260 AIAASPIPIVSG
+260 AIAGSAIPIVSG

-292 PTGAAELAAPRRDQ
+292 PTGAAELSAPRKDQ
-306 MLQEL
+306 LLQEL
-311 DAIMQA
+311 AAIEQA
-317 LLQRVSQRV
+317 LYQRLMQRV

-349 MREQIS
+349 MREQITS
-355 NWQKQLNQAW
+355 WQTRLQQAW
-365 LVRVENWKRN
+365 SVQIDNFKRN
-375 QTHYQSQL
+375 QNHYQLQL

-397 VILSGKGKSREEQ
+397 VILNPA
-410 VMQAV
+410 MQAI
-415 RNPNELNTEGVFE
+415 RKPQDLNTQNQFE
-428 VRLAEGRADVQFE
+428 VRLADGS
-441 KVDSQQS
+441 SQVRFKDLNPL
-448 S
+448 

>member
-1 MFWVSNYLLLSIK
+1 
-14 PRSNRLLWIFI
+14 
-25 DPQASWLCRKREKMS
+25 MS
-40 EIPRE
+40 EISRE
-45 ILSVGDL
+45 ILTVGDL
-52 NRAIASSLEERF
+52 NRAIAASLEERF

-89 DEEGQIRCVM
+89 DEEGQIKCVM

-105 QVGFMPQ
+105 QVDLMPQ
-112 SGDLVEVAANL
+112 SGDLVEVSANL
-123 GFYVPRGDIQL
+123 GMYVPRGDIQL
-134 TVQSMRRAG
+134 TIQTLRRAG

-158 AKEGLFDAE
+158 AKEGLFDAD
-167 RKREIPTHPRA
+167 RKQDIPSHPRS

-195 TLDRRAPHI
+195 TLARRAPHI

-219 AGIISALKAAEK
+219 AGMIAALKAAEK
-231 ENAVD
+231 ENLVD

-250 WAFNDEKLAY
+250 WAFNDEQLAY
-260 AIAASPIPIVSG
+260 AMAQSPIPIVSG

-292 PTGAAELAAPRRDQ
+292 PTGAAELAAPRKDQ

-311 DAIMQA
+311 EAIKQA
-317 LLQRVSQRV
+317 MLQRVRQRV

-341 HALPNPDR
+341 HALPNPER
-349 MREQIS
+349 MREQINS
-355 NWQKQLNQAW
+355 WQQRLNQAW
-365 LVRVENWKRN
+365 AVRVETWKRN
-375 QTHYQSQL
+375 QGHFQSQL

-397 VILSGKGKSREEQ
+397 VVLNVSEGL
-410 VMQAV
+410 QAV
-415 RNPNELNTEGVFE
+415 RDPNQLSTGPEYEI
-428 VRLAEGRADVQFE
+428 RLAKGKANVKLSDVQLLKTE
-441 KVDSQQS
+441 Q
-448 S
+448 

>member
-1 MFWVSNYLLLSIK
+1 
-14 PRSNRLLWIFI
+14 
-25 DPQASWLCRKREKMS
+25 MS
-40 EIPRE
+40 ETSRE

-52 NRAIASSLEERF
+52 NRAIAASLEERF
-64 DTVWVSGEIS
+64 DTLWVSGEIS

-112 SGDLVEVAANL
+112 SGDLVEVSANL
-123 GFYVPRGDIQL
+123 GIYVPRGDIQL
-134 TVQSMRRAG
+134 TIQTLRRAG

-158 AKEGLFDAE
+158 AKEGLFDEE
-167 RKREIPTHPRA
+167 RKREIPSHPRS

-195 TLDRRAPHI
+195 TLARRAPHI

-212 VQGPDAP
+212 VQGSDAP
-219 AGIISALKAAEK
+219 SGIINALKAAEK

-250 WAFNDEKLAY
+250 WAFNDEQLAY
-260 AIAASPIPIVSG
+260 AIASSPIPVVSG
-272 VGHETDVTIADFV
+272 VGHETDFTIADFV

-317 LLQRVSQRV
+317 LRQRINQRI
-326 EREAQTLDQ
+326 ERESQTLDQ
-335 LALRLS
+335 LAMRLS

-349 MREQIS
+349 MREQIAS
-355 NWQKQLNQAW
+355 WQQRLHQAW
-365 LVRVENWKRN
+365 FVRMENWKRD
-375 QTHYQSQL
+375 QSHYQSQL

-397 VILSGKGKSREEQ
+397 VVLN
-410 VMQAV
+410 V
-415 RNPNELNTEGVFE
+415 NEGLHAARKPSDLHSQSEYE
-428 VRLAEGRADVQFE
+428 IRLAEGVAAVRFE
-441 KVDSQQS
+441 KVATLKA
-448 S
+448 

>member
-1 MFWVSNYLLLSIK
+1 
-14 PRSNRLLWIFI
+14 
-25 DPQASWLCRKREKMS
+25 MS
-40 EIPRE
+40 ETLDKSRE

-52 NRAIASSLEERF
+52 NRAIAASLEDRF

-112 SGDLVEVAANL
+112 SGDLVEVSANL
-123 GFYVPRGDIQL
+123 GMYVPRGDIQL
-134 TVQSMRRAG
+134 TIQTLRRAG

-158 AKEGLFDAE
+158 AKEGLFDDE
-167 RKREIPTHPRA
+167 RKREIPTHPRS

-195 TLDRRAPHI
+195 TLARRAPHI

-219 AGIISALKAAEK
+219 AGIISALKAANKEK
-231 ENAVD
+231 AVD

-250 WAFNDEKLAY
+250 WAFNDEQLAY
-260 AIAASPIPIVSG
+260 TIADSSIPVVSG
-272 VGHETDVTIADFV
+272 VGHETDFTITDFV

-311 DAIMQA
+311 DAIMQM
-317 LLQRVSQRV
+317 LLQRINQRV

-349 MREQIS
+349 MREQINS
-355 NWQKQLNQAW
+355 WQQRLNQAW
-365 LVRVENWKRN
+365 SVRMENWKRN
-375 QTHYQSQL
+375 QAHYQSQL

-397 VILSGKGKSREEQ
+397 VILSKENEALH
-410 VMQAV
+410 AV
-415 RNPNELNTEGVFE
+415 RKPSELNVSNDFQ
-428 VRLAEGRADVQFE
+428 VRLAEGQVDVKFANVNQIE
-441 KVDSQQS
+441 SK
-448 S
+448 

>member
-1 MFWVSNYLLLSIK
+1 
-14 PRSNRLLWIFI
+14 
-25 DPQASWLCRKREKMS
+25 MS
-40 EIPRE
+40 EIARE

-52 NRAIASSLEERF
+52 NRAIAQSLEDRF

-99 FRGRNG
+99 FHGRNG

-112 SGDLVEVAANL
+112 SGDLVEVTASL
-123 GFYVPRGDIQL
+123 GMYVPRGDIQL
-134 TVQSMRRAG
+134 TIQTLRRAG

-158 AKEGLFDAE
+158 AKEGLFDE
-167 RKREIPTHPRA
+167 DRKREIPTHPRA

-195 TLDRRAPHI
+195 TLARRAPHI

-212 VQGPDAP
+212 VQGSDAP
-219 AGIISALKAAEK
+219 AGIIAALKAAEK
-231 ENAVD
+231 EQAVD

-250 WAFNDEKLAY
+250 WAFNDEQLAY
-260 AIAASPIPIVSG
+260 AIAGSSIPVVSG
-272 VGHETDVTIADFV
+272 VGHETDFTIADFV
-285 ADLRAPT
+285 AALRAPT
-292 PTGAAELAAPRRDQ
+292 PTGAAELAAPRKDQ

-311 DAIMQA
+311 DAIRQA
-317 LLQRVSQRV
+317 LLQRINQRV

-349 MREQIS
+349 MREQMTG
-355 NWQKQLNQAW
+355 WQQRLHQAW
-365 LVRVENWKRN
+365 AVRMENWKRN
-375 QTHYQSQL
+375 QMHYQSQL

-397 VILSGKGKSREEQ
+397 VILN
-410 VMQAV
+410 V
-415 RNPNELNTEGVFE
+415 NEDLHVARKPGDLHTATEYE
-428 VRLAEGRADVQFE
+428 IRLAEGTAAVQFE
-441 KVDSQQS
+441 KVS
-448 S
+448 SLKD

>member
-1 MFWVSNYLLLSIK
+1 
-14 PRSNRLLWIFI
+14 
-25 DPQASWLCRKREKMS
+25 MS
-40 EIPRE
+40 ESSRE
-45 ILSVGDL
+45 IISVGDL
-52 NRAIASSLEERF
+52 NRAIAASLEDRF

-112 SGDLVEVAANL
+112 SGDLVEVSASL
-123 GFYVPRGDIQL
+123 GMYVPRGDIQL
-134 TVQSMRRAG
+134 TIQTLRRAG

-158 AKEGLFDAE
+158 AKEGLFDEE
-167 RKREIPTHPRA
+167 RKREIPTHPRS
-178 IGIITSPQAAAL
+178 IGIVTSPQAAAL

-195 TLDRRAPHI
+195 TLTRRAPHI

-219 AGIISALKAAEK
+219 AGIISALRAAEK

-260 AIAASPIPIVSG
+260 AIAQSPIPVVSG
-272 VGHETDVTIADFV
+272 VGHETDFTIADFV

-292 PTGAAELAAPRRDQ
+292 PTGAAEMAAPRKDQ
-306 MLQEL
+306 LLQEL

-317 LLQRVSQRV
+317 LLQRINQRV

-341 HALPNPDR
+341 YALPNPDR
-349 MREQIS
+349 MREQIIS
-355 NWQKQLNQAW
+355 WQQRLNQAW
-365 LVRVENWKRN
+365 SVRMENWKRN

-397 VILSGKGKSREEQ
+397 VILNKEDDQ
-410 VMQAV
+410 LHAV
-415 RNPNELNTEGVFE
+415 RTPTELNTQNTYQ
-428 VRLAEGRADVQFE
+428 VRLAEGQAEVKLSE
-441 KVDSQQS
+441 VK
-448 S
+448 